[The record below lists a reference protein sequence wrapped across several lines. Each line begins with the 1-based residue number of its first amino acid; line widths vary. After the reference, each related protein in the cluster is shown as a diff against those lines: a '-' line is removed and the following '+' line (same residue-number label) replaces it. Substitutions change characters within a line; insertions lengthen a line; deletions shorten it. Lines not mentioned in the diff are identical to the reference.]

1 MREMKPTRSGMVC
14 ALVGGGACISLW
26 ALLPSG
32 VVVLNDDFG
41 YLRSVLET
49 AARGRPWTDD
59 WLEPWAASL
68 SSISALIFKA
78 SGSFRLATQGLQC
91 VLWGVFVATVF
102 RLLHRRHSSCWNAA
116 LLSFAICYT
125 ATLFWKGI
133 EFTGL
138 VLYLPCLAIATGAT
152 LRNRWG
158 LFAVVACLA
167 LASRQSALVWFVIPA
182 VACVEGYLSPNPGK
196 LRQGIAPLMTCM
208 AGAATFLICRFGMN
222 ESHAQRVVTA
232 QVWESVQW
240 TTAVGWLKFAL
251 LLGAICLGA
260 ANALKWLA
268 GATDKY
274 PKETTR
280 AGFILRRLAP
290 ISVLVALLCLRVYA
304 DVQQEHEFYR
314 SPAALFNFAS
324 WIAIACFGWLIA
336 PVVLNKRLFIAAF
349 AAVLLVCLRS
359 VTWDYYWIDAAFFA
373 FFSAYSPETKK
384 IDSAGDSLPAK
395 NRKLRSLA
403 ALAAITVAL
412 VSSVTWIDRAKRMLD
427 DCRAKEVLLEESLR
441 AGEISPGDISVSPF
455 GFIAWHLYPYFIT
468 IKADSLGY
476 IANFHSHLRPQNLA
490 WETRSANDH
499 SPIANAGSV
508 VRSGI
513 FPTGWRGERNEYIL
527 RRIAEPAPAMLPIVP
542 ANYRFEPFPL
552 TDAEWRSWSRMQ
564 QGSIE
569 AK

>member
-1 MREMKPTRSGMVC
+1 MKPTRSGIVC
-14 ALVGGGACISLW
+14 ALVGVGSCILLW

-68 SSISALIFKA
+68 SIISALIFKA

-91 VLWGVFVATVF
+91 VLWGVFVAAVF
-102 RLLHRRHSSCWNAA
+102 RLLHRRQSSCWNAV
-116 LLSFAICYT
+116 LLSFAICYA

-152 LRNRWG
+152 LRNQWG
-158 LFAVVACLA
+158 LFAVVACVA

-182 VACVEGYLSPNPGK
+182 VGCVEACLSRSPGK
-196 LRQGIAPLMTCM
+196 FRRGAAPLMACI

-222 ESHAQRVVTA
+222 ESHAQRVAAVQA
-232 QVWESVQW
+232 WESVQW
-240 TTAVGWLKFAL
+240 TTAAGSLKFAL
-251 LLGAICLGA
+251 LLGLICLGA
-260 ANALKWLA
+260 ANALKWSA
-268 GATDKY
+268 GGGDNN
-274 PKETTR
+274 PKGSTK
-280 AGFILRRLAP
+280 AAFILCRLVP
-290 ISVLVALLCLRVYA
+290 ISVLVILLCLKAYA

-336 PVVLNKRLFIAAF
+336 PVVPNKRLFIAAL

-373 FFSAYSPETKK
+373 FFSAFSPETEK
-384 IDSAGDSLPAK
+384 IDSTGDSLPSR
-395 NRKLRSLA
+395 NRKLRGFA
-403 ALAAITVAL
+403 ALAAITVML
-412 VSSVTWIDRAKRMLD
+412 VSSIAWIDRAKRMLD
-427 DCRAKEVLLEESLR
+427 DCRAKEVLLEQSLR
-441 AGEISPGDISVSPF
+441 AGEISPEDISVSPF
-455 GFIAWHLYPYFIT
+455 GFIAWHLYPYFTT
-468 IKADSLGY
+468 IEAASPGY
-476 IANFHSHLRPQNLA
+476 IANFRDHLRPPNLA

-499 SPIANAGSV
+499 SPIANASSV
-508 VRSGI
+508 IRSGV
-513 FPTGWRGERNEYIL
+513 FPTGWRGERNQYIL
-527 RRIAEPAPAMLPIVP
+527 RRIAEPAPAMLPIVS
-542 ANYRFEPFPL
+542 AHYRFEPFPL
-552 TDAEWRSWSRMQ
+552 TDTEWRSWSRVQ
-564 QGSIE
+564 QGSTSTQE
-569 AK
+569 K